1 VKRQIDWLRVDWVCQ
16 GTALPLTPGEKRM
29 VVRRLSDRMLDRND
43 GYWDRGTI
51 GKLTAAQVA
60 ERLCVSERSVQRL
73 RDEMPAATK
82 KPCPVCHET
91 MWILRDTNTVEA
103 HPDRLYEQCPM
114 SGQTLHTRSG
124 LAAVRPD
131 LYGWLEVTV

>member
-1 VKRQIDWLRVDWVCQ
+1 
-16 GTALPLTPGEKRM
+16 M
-29 VVRRLSDRMLDRND
+29 VVRRLDDRMLDRND
-43 GYWDRGTI
+43 GYWDRATL

-73 RDEMPAATK
+73 RDELPAATK
-82 KPCPVCHET
+82 SPCPVCHET
-91 MWILRDTNTVEA
+91 MWILRDTNTVED

-114 SGQTLHTRSG
+114 SGQTLQVRTG

-131 LYGWLEVTV
+131 LYGWLEVTA